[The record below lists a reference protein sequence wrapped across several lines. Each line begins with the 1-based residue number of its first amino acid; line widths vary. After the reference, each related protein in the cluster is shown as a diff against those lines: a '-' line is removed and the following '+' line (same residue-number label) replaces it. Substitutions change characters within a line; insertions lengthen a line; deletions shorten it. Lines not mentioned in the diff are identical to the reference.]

1 MSNREATTWPASPQ
15 TGTEQSLEP
24 CLGALPP
31 LPPPLT
37 MVSPHCTPRLTTQS
51 RWRER
56 RGWDEVGLMHHG
68 KAPLAYALGGS
79 ESGRDCVHARMTPAA
94 PRASC
99 DHLPPRCVQAPNFL
113 WSAGNQL
120 KPELAEGCLRVG
132 HRASIFLTVGHLES
146 TQGCWDNGC
155 HLWPVWVDPKAED
168 VGSTVT
174 RVMVQASCPCG
185 PVCPGK
191 VLLRI

>member
-1 MSNREATTWPASPQ
+1 MARVSPDGDR
-15 TGTEQSLEP
+15 TVSR
-24 CLGALPP
+24 ALSGGSPSTSPTPHHGEPP
-31 LPPPLT
+31 LHPQADHPVRVEGETPPG
-37 MVSPHCTPRLTTQS
+37 
-51 RWRER
+51 
-56 RGWDEVGLMHHG
+56 GWDEVGLMHHG

-79 ESGRDCVHARMTPAA
+79 ESGRDCVHACMTPAA

-99 DHLPPRCVQAPNFL
+99 DHHPPRCVRAPNFL

-120 KPELAEGCLRVG
+120 KPELAEGGPCVG
-132 HRASIFLTVGHLES
+132 HRASVFLTVGHLES
-146 TQGCWDNGC
+146 TQGRWDNGC

-174 RVMVQASCPCG
+174 RVTVQASCPCG

-191 VLLRI
+191 VLPRI